1 MLTAKLVVWAL
12 VLSSLIFSN
21 LVLQNFAS
29 SALLAVGKVMLWLRV
44 TTWL

>member
-1 MLTAKLVVWAL
+1 MLTAKLVGVSGFKL
-12 VLSSLIFSN
+12 TFSN